1 MTSSPA
7 PLKVRVAQT
16 AAYFLFYI
24 GIGLILSALGPS
36 LPSIAIQTG
45 APLGQLGFLFTTLSF
60 GRLLGALW
68 LGRLFDRIPAHPLM
82 AAMLALICVFT
93 AVLPVTPS
101 LYLLAVVFFLIGL
114 PWGVLDV
121 GVNTLLPWIWGRRS
135 APVLNGLHLF
145 FGAGAI
151 AAPLLVNASLNV
163 TAGIRVAYWII
174 AGVLCLTFVLTLTL
188 PSPRIMVQQKHE
200 KAQPVRGWFIAGVG
214 LLILFC
220 IGEEVAFGS
229 WIFSYMLEKQLAVQD
244 QAALLNSLY
253 WAALFAGRLLA
264 IILAARISARRMLWF
279 DLAGCLVAAGTILL
293 WPDSRLAV
301 WGGAMLLGFSV
312 ASIFPMAIVFTG
324 QRIALTGKVTSLLIT
339 GDAVGGMLLP
349 WLSGLL
355 FASIGP
361 TAMLWKVFASF
372 FIAAALFYA
381 LNRKP
386 NPYLVNAK

>member
-1 MTSSPA
+1 MQE
-7 PLKVRVAQT
+7 K
-16 AAYFLFYI
+16 
-24 GIGLILSALGPS
+24 
-36 LPSIAIQTG
+36 
-45 APLGQLGFLFTTLSF
+45 
-60 GRLLGALW
+60 
-68 LGRLFDRIPAHPLM
+68 
-82 AAMLALICVFT
+82 
-93 AVLPVTPS
+93 
-101 LYLLAVVFFLIGL
+101 
-114 PWGVLDV
+114 
-121 GVNTLLPWIWGRRS
+121 
-135 APVLNGLHLF
+135 
-145 FGAGAI
+145 
-151 AAPLLVNASLNV
+151 
-163 TAGIRVAYWII
+163 
-174 AGVLCLTFVLTLTL
+174 
-188 PSPRIMVQQKHE
+188 QQKT
-200 KAQPVRGWFIAGVG
+200 QPVRGWFIAGVG

-264 IILAARISARRMLWF
+264 IVLAARISARRMLWF

-355 FASIGP
+355 FGSIGP

-372 FIAAALFYA
+372 FIAAALFYV
-381 LNRKP
+381 LNREP
-386 NPYLVNAK
+386 AHSPVRANV